1 MKSYHLQALL
11 PRLIN
16 DFQFK
21 EQNGYLRQGVCPN
34 CKKKELFTS
43 VEMPFVLRCGRE
55 NKCGAELFVK
65 EMYPDVFDDWSAH
78 YPKTEQ
84 APNAAADAYLQHSRG
99 LDISTL
105 KGLYTESSYHAD
117 GLGAATVKFPLP
129 NGAYW
134 ERIIDRP
141 SRFDRKANFF
151 GSYKGYWWQHP
162 KQDLTQAKEIWLTE
176 GIFDALSL
184 IQNGITAVSLMTCHN
199 YPDIALNALREALGT
214 EKKPLLVWALD
225 NGSAGERAMKK
236 FVSRSR
242 DEGWRATAARPA
254 ETDNGNDWN
263 DLHIKERLTERDLDR
278 YRYYG
283 KLLLAASAFEKARLM
298 FNQTERSEFD
308 FQHDNRLY
316 WFKLDVDK
324 MMKAIER
331 INDAEPG
338 LTDEDARQKAVK
350 ESGTV
355 VEIANC
361 YPTPLYFQKSVETD
375 ESWYYIRVDFPH
387 RQACVKA
394 TFTAAQLTSAGEF
407 KKRLLH
413 VAKGAVYTGTTLQL
427 DRICKQ
433 ALPDIKEVIT
443 QNYVGYNKE
452 YGVYVFNDVAVQNG
466 KCFTL
471 NEEDYFSL
479 NKLDIKTLSLSPA
492 LSINTDLNEFDN
504 RWLDSLWSA
513 FGEKGYVVLAFWLG
527 SLFSE
532 QIRKIHK
539 SYPFLEICGEPGSGK
554 STLIEFMWRL
564 CGRADYEGF
573 DASKSSAA
581 ARGRNF
587 SQISNLPVC
596 LIESDRIQD
605 NAKLKAFDWE
615 ELKALYNGRATRS
628 LGVKNNGNETYEP
641 LFKGSI
647 IIAQNAEIN
656 ASRAVL
662 ERIIHLYTDKAEQT
676 IETRHAAIAL
686 ERYPIEKLSGFLPL
700 VLMKEDAILKQYTAR
715 VDDLQAQLF
724 ADKAINHERIA
735 KNHAQLIALLETVSL
750 VLPVKADR
758 IRKTRDFIVELA
770 KQRVQAIQL
779 DQPPVM
785 EFWETFDYLQDNEA
799 HGVNHSTEPG
809 VYAVNFNHIAQVA
822 SEQRQSL
829 LLNTD
834 IKNLLKGGKM
844 RKFIGIKTVRSCVN
858 SMYNSCLP
866 IASTAK
872 KPEVIKCWVFQEN
885 SEN

>member
-1 MKSYHLQALL
+1 MKSYHIQALL
-11 PRLIN
+11 PRLIH

-43 VEMPFVLRCGRE
+43 IEMPFVLRCGRE
-55 NKCGAELFVK
+55 NKCGAELIVK
-65 EMYPDVFDDWSAH
+65 EIYPDIFDDWSAH
-78 YPKTEQ
+78 YPKTQQ
-84 APNAAADAYLQHSRG
+84 APNAAADAYLQHGRG
-99 LDISTL
+99 LDIAPL
-105 KGLYTESSYHAD
+105 KGLYSESSYHAN
-117 GLGAATVKFPLP
+117 GLGAATVKFALP
-129 NGAYW
+129 EGAYW

-151 GSYKGYWWQHP
+151 GSYKGHWWTLPQ
-162 KQDLTQAKEIWLTE
+162 QDLTQAKEIWLTE

-184 IQNGITAVSLMTCHN
+184 IQNGIAAVSLMTCHN
-199 YPDIALNALREALGT
+199 YPEVALNALKAALGNN
-214 EKKPLLVWALD
+214 KKPLLVWALD
-225 NGSAGERAMKK
+225 NGAAGERAMKK
-236 FVSRSR
+236 FVARSH
-242 DEGWRATAARPA
+242 DDGWKATAARPA
-254 ETDNGNDWN
+254 EKECGNDWN
-263 DLHIKERLTERDLDR
+263 DLHMKGKLTERDIAR

-283 KLLLAASAFEKARLM
+283 KLLLASTAFEKARLM
-298 FNQTERSEFD
+298 FNWTERSEFD

-316 WFKLDVDK
+316 WFKLDIDK
-324 MMKAIER
+324 MMKTIER
-331 INDAEPG
+331 IHDAEPD
-338 LTDEDARQKAVK
+338 LDEDEARQKAVK

-375 ESWYYIRVDFPH
+375 ESWYYMRVDFP
-387 RQACVKA
+387 RQPQVKA
-394 TFTAAQLTSAGEF
+394 TFTASQLTSASEF

-452 YGVYVFNDVAVQNG
+452 YGVYVFNDVAVQDG

-479 NKLDIKTLSLSPA
+479 NKLDIKTLSLSPSLA
-492 LSINTDLNEFDN
+492 INTDFSEFDTS
-504 RWLDSLWSA
+504 WLSSLWDA
-513 FGEKGYVVLAFWLG
+513 FGAKGYVVLAFWLG
-527 SLFSE
+527 SFFAE
-532 QIRKIHK
+532 QIRKTHK

-554 STLIEFMWRL
+554 STLIEFLWRL

-573 DASKSSAA
+573 DASKSSVA

-596 LIESDRIQD
+596 LIESDRVQD

-615 ELKALYNGRATRS
+615 ELKSLYNGRATRS
-628 LGVKNNGNETYEP
+628 LGVKNSGNETYEP

-647 IIAQNAEIN
+647 VIAQNAEIN

-662 ERIIHLYTDKAEQT
+662 ERIIHLYTDKAEQSV
-676 IETRHAAIAL
+676 ETRYAAIAL
-686 ERYPIEKLSGFLPL
+686 ERYPIEKLSGFLPT
-700 VLMKEDAILKQYTAR
+700 VLMKEAAILKQYNER
-715 VDDLQAQLF
+715 VDGLQAQLF

-735 KNHAQLIALLETVSL
+735 KNHAQLIALLETLAL
-750 VLPVKADR
+750 VLPVKAAH
-758 IRKTRDFIVELA
+758 IRQTRDFIIELA

-779 DQPPVM
+779 DQPQVM
-785 EFWETFDYLQDNEA
+785 EFWELFDYLHDNEA
-799 HGVNHSTEPG
+799 FGVNHSSEKG

-822 SEQRQSL
+822 SEYRQSM

-834 IKNLLKGGKM
+834 IKNLLKAGRM
-844 RKFIGIKTVRSCVN
+844 RKFVGVKTVRSVVN
-858 SMYNSCLP
+858 SQFNSTL
-866 IASTAK
+866 AVGSTLS
-872 KPEVIKCWVFQEN
+872 KPDVLRCWVFQEN
-885 SEN
+885 SES